1 MQIGTLSR
9 RTGVSIRMLRY
20 YEQEGLLT
28 PKRQVSG
35 YRDYGQD
42 DESAVRRIQMLSNA
56 GLKLDAIRRILPC
69 VIDEK
74 PNFHPCNDL
83 RALLRVERQ
92 KIDERIATMQSS
104 REVLSRYLDDL
115 D

>member
-9 RTGVSIRMLRY
+9 RTGISIRMLRY

-35 YRDYGQD
+35 YHDYGED
-42 DESAVRRIQMLSNA
+42 DEIAVRRIQMLSDA

-83 RALLRVERQ
+83 RAERQ
-92 KIDERIATMQSS
+92 KIDERIATMQSN

>member
-9 RTGVSIRMLRY
+9 RTGISIRMLRY

-35 YRDYGQD
+35 YRDYGED
-42 DESAVRRIQMLSNA
+42 DEIAVRRIQMLSDA

-83 RALLRVERQ
+83 RTLLRIERQ

-104 REVLSRYLDDL
+104 RKVLSRYLDDL

>member
-1 MQIGTLSR
+1 MLGRSR
-9 RTGVSIRMLRY
+9 YGDRSAERETDDGKAF
-20 YEQEGLLT
+20 GC
-28 PKRQVSG
+28 
-35 YRDYGQD
+35 RDYDED
-42 DESAVRRIQMLSNA
+42 DEIAVRRIQMLSDA

-83 RALLRVERQ
+83 RALLRVDRQ

>member
-9 RTGVSIRMLRY
+9 RTGISIRMLRY

-35 YRDYGQD
+35 YRDYGED
-42 DESAVRRIQMLSNA
+42 DEIAVRRIQMLSDA

-83 RALLRVERQ
+83 RALLRIERQ

>member
-9 RTGVSIRMLRY
+9 RTGISIRMLRY

-35 YRDYGQD
+35 YRDYSED
-42 DESAVRRIQMLSNA
+42 DEIAVRRIQMLSDA

-83 RALLRVERQ
+83 RALLRIERQ
-92 KIDERIATMQSS
+92 KIDERIVTMQNS